1 MITGKIT
8 AIIIAIMLATS
19 TTAAVLVTIITVVVW
34 PSDVAKVTP
43 TSTPDGSVTPEETDD
58 DVKSTPEMTTTP
70 KITGTVTPTAT
81 ATMTPTLV
89 FNDKVTICHIPPGNR
104 AAAHNITIS
113 SSALKAH
120 LGHGDV
126 LGPCSYL
133 TPIIDV
139 IIITAT
145 VEYLEGIVIDVGGIL
160 GPGYG
165 GGGDS
170 DDGDDGG
177 GGSGGGGGHG
187 RSGDHDRGHGNDDD
201 HHDEDNPGKSG
212 HK

>member
-1 MITGKIT
+1 MTKT
-8 AIIIAIMLATS
+8 PSLSM
-19 TTAAVLVTIITVVVW
+19 TV
-34 PSDVAKVTP
+34 
-43 TSTPDGSVTPEETDD
+43 
-58 DVKSTPEMTTTP
+58 TPEMTTTP
-70 KITGTVTPTAT
+70 QITTTVTPTAT

-89 FNDKVTICHIPPGNR
+89 FSDKVTICHIPPGNP
-104 AAAHNITIS
+104 ANAHNITIS

-126 LGPCSYL
+126 LGACPYP

-139 IIITAT
+139 IVITAT
-145 VEYLEGIVIDVGGIL
+145 VEYLDGIVIDVGGIL
-160 GPGYG
+160 GPGYSSGGNSDG
-165 GGGDS
+165 GG
-170 DDGDDGG
+170 DGG
-177 GGSGGGGGHG
+177 GGSGGGGHG